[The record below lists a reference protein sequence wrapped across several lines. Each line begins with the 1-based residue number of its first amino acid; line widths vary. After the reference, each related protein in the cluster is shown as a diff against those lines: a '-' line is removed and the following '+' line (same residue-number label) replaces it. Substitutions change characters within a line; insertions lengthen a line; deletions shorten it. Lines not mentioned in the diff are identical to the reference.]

1 MHQPNAE
8 AAGPNVTT
16 VATVTAVT
24 KQPKTLDTNRSEVNG
39 TYPAAEP
46 PARKSVACVTAL
58 TPLPPDALLPTN
70 HPPLPPSPPE
80 LPTPLLRRWYPAQTR
95 LLHSC
100 RCHRPRCCRLAR
112 VTAVTGY
119 PGRTAGSAVH
129 DAWV

>member
-1 MHQPNAE
+1 MNAE

-39 TYPAAEP
+39 TYPAATASRAAK
-46 PARKSVACVTAL
+46 ARKSVGAC
-58 TPLPPDALLPTN
+58 
-70 HPPLPPSPPE
+70 
-80 LPTPLLRRWYPAQTR
+80 
-95 LLHSC
+95 
-100 RCHRPRCCRLAR
+100 

-129 DAWV
+129 DARLSGVGAAAGAAVPTLPPVADQPPALGAVAPVAS